1 LVADGRQIAVNHEAY
16 RIIGT
21 PRFGGI
27 LVVSDHA
34 SNRVPEGIELG
45 IDPEL
50 MGDHIA
56 IDIGVGAVGEMMAEQ
71 PGIAAFQ
78 GNLSRLVCDF
88 NRAEDAPGLVPLA
101 SDGHAIPGNEGKGV
115 REARLSAYY
124 HPYHNA
130 LARLLEDTPQALI
143 LSLHSFTPQLR
154 SNADHQ
160 RPWQCGILYNRDER
174 PARIAIPMLEA
185 EGLVV
190 GDNEPYSG
198 KVLNFTMNHHAE
210 ADGRPYFGIEIRQD
224 QIGHAAGQAEW
235 AERLVR
241 LCNRVAIQLEG

>member
-1 LVADGRQIAVNHEAY
+1 MIHEAY
-16 RIIGT
+16 RLIGT

-27 LVVSDHA
+27 LLVSDHA
-34 SNRVPEGIELG
+34 SNRVPEGIDLG
-45 IDPEL
+45 IDPAL
-50 MGDHIA
+50 MQDHIA
-56 IDIGVGAVGEMMAEQ
+56 IDIGVGAIGEMMAEQ

-78 GNLSRLVCDF
+78 GNVSRLVCDF
-88 NRAEDAPGLVPLA
+88 NRAEDAPGLVPHT
-101 SDGHAIPGNEGKGV
+101 SDGHAIPGNVGEGV
-115 REARLSAYY
+115 REARIAAYY

-130 LARLLEDTPQALI
+130 LTQLLEDVPQALI

-154 SNADHQ
+154 SNADQQ
-160 RPWQCGILYNRDER
+160 RPWNCGILYNRVER
-174 PARIAIPMLEA
+174 PARMAIPLLEA

-198 KVLNFTMNHHAE
+198 KLLNFSMNRHAE
-210 ADGRPYFGIEIRQD
+210 ADGRPYIGIEVRQD

-241 LCNRVAIQLEG
+241 LCNRVAIELEG